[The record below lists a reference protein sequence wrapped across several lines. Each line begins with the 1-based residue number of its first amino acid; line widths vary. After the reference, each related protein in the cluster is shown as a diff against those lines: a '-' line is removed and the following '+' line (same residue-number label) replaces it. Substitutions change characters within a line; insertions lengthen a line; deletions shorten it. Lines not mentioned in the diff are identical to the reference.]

1 MFEVLVV
8 EFTLV
13 WKMTP
18 LILGFCNKEMYFFLK
33 RRSKTLECYKRLILL
48 QGEKF

>member
-18 LILGFCNKEMYFFLK
+18 LILGFCNKEMYFFFKKKKQNIGVL
-33 RRSKTLECYKRLILL
+33 
-48 QGEKF
+48 